1 MNGTLRQF
9 FIISLFVLTL
19 SGRFAFSEE
28 PRNKMQGPITVTSET
43 LTTDNRAHTALFE
56 RNVVAKTP
64 EMTIYANSMLVFY
77 TEDSGDISTI
87 ESSGNVKLYK
97 GDRLITADKAVYYA
111 DEAKVVFSG
120 NPRAMDGENVVTGS
134 VMTYFI
140 DEDRS
145 VVENSKVYLKNRE
158 N

>member
-1 MNGTLRQF
+1 
-9 FIISLFVLTL
+9 
-19 SGRFAFSEE
+19 
-28 PRNKMQGPITVTSET
+28 
-43 LTTDNRAHTALFE
+43 
-56 RNVVAKTP
+56 
-64 EMTIYANSMLVFY
+64 
-77 TEDSGDISTI
+77 
-87 ESSGNVKLYK
+87 
-97 GDRLITADKAVYYA
+97 LITADKAVYYA

-145 VVENSKVYLKNRE
+145 IVENSKVYLKNRE